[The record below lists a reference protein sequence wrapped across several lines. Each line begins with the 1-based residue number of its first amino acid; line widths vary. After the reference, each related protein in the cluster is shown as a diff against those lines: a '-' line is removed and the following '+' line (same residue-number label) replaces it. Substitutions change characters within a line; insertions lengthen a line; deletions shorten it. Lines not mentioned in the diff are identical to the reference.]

1 MKLMNDVDGCGLW
14 RILKSVGVRCADPK
28 ARTRVRHQIQTPAS
42 APPNGVVCLHEF
54 PPGRDIVRSDDRGYR
69 AHSQDPRNF
78 PFRPLFSEEKYP
90 TRLGSFGSISLI
102 GNLGILAPGE
112 RLVPEG
118 SLICSL
124 DK

>member
-1 MKLMNDVDGCGLW
+1 M
-14 RILKSVGVRCADPK
+14 GVRCADPR

-42 APPNGVVCLHEF
+42 ATPNGVVCLHEF
-54 PPGRDIVRSDDRGYR
+54 LPRRDTVRSDDRGYR

-102 GNLGILAPGE
+102 GNLGILAPGG
-112 RLVPEG
+112 R
-118 SLICSL
+118 
-124 DK
+124 